1 METMKLKVENTMD
14 REMNNGRTENYG
26 LHGIHS
32 PGTNEDCRNRV
43 TGNHLQSQA
52 QQIEQTGCIQS
63 WIPAHEP
70 IKGEAG

>member
-1 METMKLKVENTMD
+1 METMKLKVENTKY

-32 PGTNEDCRNRV
+32 PGTNEDCRNLV
-43 TGNHLQSQA
+43 TGNHLHSHA
-52 QQIEQTGCIQS
+52 QQIEQTGCLRS
-63 WIPAHEP
+63 RIPVHEP